1 MRTHALITHPRLT
14 RLYPAAR
21 PSSTHTQVV
30 VEKKLWKEQQLTRW
44 DLGRD
49 DFLKEVWKYK
59 EEYGG
64 RILTQLKRLGCSLD
78 WDRQALFIAP

>member
-1 MRTHALITHPRLT
+1 
-14 RLYPAAR
+14 
-21 PSSTHTQVV
+21 V